1 MRHYFIPSHKHLLRD
16 FLNASAK
23 RRSRQKKAAWGV
35 MLAGMLSV
43 LLYVTLGL
51 QQAHAVVPYRSPED
65 YGPSLEARN
74 HLSACRRAAM
84 DTMAAMTNGVAG
96 GKIESES
103 FVQRA
108 DAEYFRFVMRN
119 GSREILIICDG
130 HAGVIRRQIDIWGDL

>member
-74 HLSACRRAAM
+74 HLPACRRAAM